1 MAGIIG
7 RIDGFIAVIGSR
19 ILNRFN
25 AVFLFVVLL
34 NFSFWEIKW
43 HLPLL

>member
-1 MAGIIG
+1 MDGIIG

-25 AVFLFVVLL
+25 AVFLFVVL
-34 NFSFWEIKW
+34 FWEAKER
-43 HLPLL
+43 LGYE